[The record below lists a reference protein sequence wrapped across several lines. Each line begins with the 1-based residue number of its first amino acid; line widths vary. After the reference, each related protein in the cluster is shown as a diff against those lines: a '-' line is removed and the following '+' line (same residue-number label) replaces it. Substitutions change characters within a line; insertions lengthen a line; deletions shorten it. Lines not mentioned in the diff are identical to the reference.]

1 MARLSLV
8 NPTTATAAPLPKLF
22 KEVQSRLG
30 ANPNMTRAMANSPA
44 LLKGYLDLFGALS
57 RGVLD
62 VATRELIALTVA
74 QGNGCSYCL
83 SAHSYLAEHV
93 AELAEDD
100 IVAARKAT
108 ATDSK
113 TAAILAFAAA
123 VNDGRGT
130 VTDEDLAAARAV
142 GVTDEEIAET
152 IGHVALNV
160 LTNYF
165 NKAVDVDIDFPVVAA

>member
-1 MARLSLV
+1 MTHLPLV
-8 NPTTATAAPLPKLF
+8 DPATATAPVSELF
-22 KEVQSRLG
+22 TEVQRRLG
-30 ANPNMTRAMANSPA
+30 ATPNMTRAMGNSPA
-44 LLKGYLDLFGALS
+44 LLKGYLDLSGALS
-57 RGVLD
+57 RGVLG
-62 VATRELIALTVA
+62 VATRERIALTVA

-83 SAHSYLAEHV
+83 SAHTYLAEHV
-93 AELAEDD
+93 AHLHADE
-100 IVAARKAT
+100 VTAARKAT
-108 ATDSK
+108 AADPK

-130 VTDEDLAAARAV
+130 VADEDLAAARAA

-152 IGHVALNV
+152 IGHIALNV